1 MDIWDPVWEPARS
14 HSWHKQRGQIVS
26 LALGTVTIENG
37 LVVRRGPMGPAWV
50 KATCV
55 HCKKKWWRDKS
66 TDRGQVCGP
75 CVGKLWDDVQR
86 QRRTECSLAFL
97 MGSRCDAAQCHVSR
111 LPPDALRQIVEL
123 VVAAEETRHDEET
136 MSHLRHLMASSHDWS
151 QTQCDMDKLMG

>member
-1 MDIWDPVWEPARS
+1 M
-14 HSWHKQRGQIVS
+14 
-26 LALGTVTIENG
+26 
-37 LVVRRGPMGPAWV
+37 
-50 KATCV
+50 
-55 HCKKKWWRDKS
+55 
-66 TDRGQVCGP
+66 CGP

-136 MSHLRHLMASSHDWS
+136 MSHLRHLMTSSHDWS